1 MEKRNHVAVWKCIQ
15 LFGRNAIFH
24 RRRVTAFLV
33 DETYIRIGEYEAWVW
48 VAIEPIHR
56 YILGMYIPVEAE
68 EHHGC
73 RALSKNP
80 CQDVWYT
87 CGIFR

>member
-1 MEKRNHVAVWKCIQ
+1 MKHTS
-15 LFGRNAIFH
+15 G
-24 RRRVTAFLV
+24 LV
-33 DETYIRIGEYEAWVW
+33 NTRHGYRWI
-48 VAIEPIHR
+48 AIEAIHR